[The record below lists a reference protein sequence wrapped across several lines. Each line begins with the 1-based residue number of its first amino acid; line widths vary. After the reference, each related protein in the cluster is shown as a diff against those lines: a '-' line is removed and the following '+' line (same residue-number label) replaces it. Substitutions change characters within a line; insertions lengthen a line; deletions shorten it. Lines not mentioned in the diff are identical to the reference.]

1 MEVMA
6 LSMFAASCLMLL
18 TGYPVAFTL
27 GGVSFLFGLLGLFT
41 GHFDFAFLIAL
52 PQRIFG
58 VMTNEVLVAVPL
70 LYSWAQC
77 LNAQNRRGT
86 IRKYGPSVWYNAR
99 RFRYFG
105 GYCRGVVAA
114 STGIVGATV
123 VTMGMLSLPTM
134 LKRGYNPELAAGTIS
149 AAGTLGQI
157 IPPSIVLILLGDVVA
172 NAYQKAQVEMGI
184 FAPETV
190 SVGELFAGALIPGL
204 MLVGLYI
211 LYQIFWAIFK
221 PESSPAVLDDDE
233 AVSLVQ
239 IIKLTAANSANLR
252 CIRSILVGVVPQ
264 PKPAVGAIGTILLAG
279 EQIMK
284 GSKRVRLAAWQFC
297 FVRYGAKF

>member
-1 MEVMA
+1 MEIMA

-27 GGVSFLFGLLGLFT
+27 SGVSFLFGLLGLVT

-70 LYSWAQC
+70 FIFMGTMLERSKIAEE
-77 LNAQNRRGT
+77 LLENMGRLFGTMRGGLG
-86 IRKYGPSVWYNAR
+86 ISVVIVGALL
-99 RFRYFG
+99 
-105 GYCRGVVAA
+105 AA

-123 VTMGMLSLPTM
+123 VTMGLLSLPTM
-134 LKRGYNPELAAGTIS
+134 LKRGYKPELAAGTIS

-204 MLVGLYI
+204 MLVGFYI
-211 LYQIFWAIFK
+211 LYQIFWAVFR
-221 PESSPAVLDDDE
+221 PESSPPVLDEGGTVSLGQILKSLLPPIVLIFAVLG
-233 AVSLVQ
+233 
-239 IIKLTAANSANLR
+239 
-252 CIRSILVGVVPQ
+252 SILVGVATPTEAA
-264 PKPAVGAIGTILLAG
+264 AVGAIGTILLAG
-279 EQIMK
+279 EQIK
-284 GSKRVRLAAWQFC
+284 NGSKRVRLQ
-297 FVRYGAKF
+297 K